1 MENKVINCVCQ
12 ETINKVSGL
21 MLEKFIAIV
30 LLKAVSPKSGHDIV
44 GYLWKLRGEPMLCHA
59 RVDVSHHLAFLG
71 QQTYQI
77 KLLFGFIFHLLC
89 GSLSLRPHSVF

>member
-1 MENKVINCVCQ
+1 
-12 ETINKVSGL
+12 

-59 RVDVSHHLAFLG
+59 PSLG
-71 QQTYQI
+71 
-77 KLLFGFIFHLLC
+77 
-89 GSLSLRPHSVF
+89 